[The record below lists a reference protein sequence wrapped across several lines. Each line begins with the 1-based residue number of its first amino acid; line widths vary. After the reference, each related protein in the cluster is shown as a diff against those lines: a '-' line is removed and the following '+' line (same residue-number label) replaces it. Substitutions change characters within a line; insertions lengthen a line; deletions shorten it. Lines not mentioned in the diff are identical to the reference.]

1 MNPWPYGQSPS
12 SDELKQSDVKTRYSA
27 RCCASIVK
35 LAPVT
40 VDGAPEGF
48 PWITMEPLV
57 VFPDVAPGVDGVM
70 LPDQRIRSEE
80 MPEVPV
86 AMMSSSCPR
95 ALPIGSVES
104 APPPIRYALS

>member
-12 SDELKQSDVKTRYSA
+12 SDELKQSEVKTRYSA
-27 RCCASIVK
+27 RCCAAMVK
-35 LAPVT
+35 VALT
-40 VDGAPEGF
+40 VDGAPEGS
-48 PWITMEPLV
+48 PWITMEALV
-57 VFPDVAPGVDGVM
+57 VFPDVAPGVEGVT

-80 MPEVPV
+80 PPEVPV
-86 AMMSSSCPR
+86 AMMSSSRPR